1 MRRIRPSG
9 FTMIELMI
17 VVAIIG
23 ILAAIAL
30 PRFADMMEKSREGA
44 TKGNLRS
51 LKSAGSIYYAEA
63 EGIWPQTINSSSTY
77 RFSLYIDTIPV
88 VRVTGKFDL
97 NHMTTVPTGRVV
109 ALGPAGTAPNSQSS
123 GWMYDST
130 LGRFFINSTL
140 MDSKRVP
147 YSFYGFE

>member
-1 MRRIRPSG
+1 MRRIHTSG

-44 TKGNLRS
+44 TKGNLRN

-63 EGIWPQTINSSSTY
+63 EGIWPQTLNTSSSY
-77 RFSLYIDTIPV
+77 RFSMYMDAIPI
-88 VRVTGKFDL
+88 VRVTGKFDNSL
-97 NHMTTVPTGRVV
+97 SILPSGGAVSMGATGVVPDT
-109 ALGPAGTAPNSQSS
+109 QSS

-130 LGRFFINSTL
+130 LGRFFVNSTL
-140 MDSKRVP
+140 MDSKKIP
-147 YSFYGFE
+147 YSYYGFE